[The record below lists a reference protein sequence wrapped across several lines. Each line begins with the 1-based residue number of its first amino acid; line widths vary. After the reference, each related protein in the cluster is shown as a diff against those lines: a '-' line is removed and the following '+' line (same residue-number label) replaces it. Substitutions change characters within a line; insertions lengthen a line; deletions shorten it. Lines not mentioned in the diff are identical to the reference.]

1 MLPIPMTTS
10 TASSPTAQPSPVT
23 RAPVLAVLL
32 SALLLA
38 AHASA
43 QEFIAKP
50 YLQPGPQGPVGP
62 TDTLFLRW
70 ITDSTPGNFTVT
82 VQPAKG
88 QSRAVAVTREPLEF
102 AQPKQSLLRYTAR
115 IDGLPTDSSFR
126 YSVQLNGTP
135 VRQVTAR
142 TRATPG
148 KPVRLALM
156 GDMASG
162 KPGQQKIAHQIALA
176 DPHAVITLGDIVYK
190 YGRMSE
196 YTQHFWHTYANAPEP
211 SPTAG
216 APLMGGVVFHA
227 TLGNHDAFVGR
238 LNTYDD
244 ALAAHLVFTAP
255 LTGPAT
261 PGPWATQLPKGPVAD
276 RFRRLAGPAYPALS
290 LHSYDHGDIHFAVID
305 NSGGGKSDDPAVA
318 RWLEQDLRASKA
330 RWKAVLMHCP
340 PFQVSVAH
348 YPEQRQRRLAPLL
361 EACKVDL
368 VLSGHVHN
376 YQRSH
381 PLRFQ
386 PFPGTPKGASSSAY
400 VNGSFAIDT
409 TFDGADDTTPDGVLY
424 IVAGGGGTTLNK
436 TPVKDNLEDLPEEG
450 RDNFAPFNATTFATD
465 NSFVLLETSGS
476 RLTLRALDSNGKEVD
491 RVAID
496 KK

>member
-1 MLPIPMTTS
+1 MS
-10 TASSPTAQPSPVT
+10 ASRS
-23 RAPVLAVLL
+23 
-32 SALLLA
+32 LLLA
-38 AHASA
+38 PRSSRALLGAPRHLLLLISFLFLAALASA

-50 YLQPGPQGPVGP
+50 YLQPGPQGPVGQ
-62 TDTLFLRW
+62 TDTLLLRW

-82 VQPAKG
+82 VQPVG
-88 QSRAVAVTREPLEF
+88 GPSRNVAFTFEPLDF
-102 AQPKQSLLRYTAR
+102 PKSKQSLLRYTAR

-135 VRQVTAR
+135 VRATTAR

-148 KPVRLALM
+148 KPVRLALL

-162 KPGQQKIAHQIALA
+162 KSGQQRIAHQISLT

-196 YTQHFWHTYANAPEP
+196 YTQHFWHTYANAPAP
-211 SPTAG
+211 SPTTG
-216 APLMGGVVFHA
+216 APLMGSVIFHA
-227 TLGNHDAFVGR
+227 TLGNHDAYAGR
-238 LNTYDD
+238 LSTYDD
-244 ALAAHLVFTAP
+244 AFAAHLIFTAP
-255 LTGPAT
+255 LNGPST
-261 PGPWATQLPKGPVAD
+261 PGPWATQLPKGALAE
-276 RFRRLAGPAYPALS
+276 RFRKMAGPAYPALS
-290 LHSYDHGDIHFAVID
+290 MHSYDHGDIHFAIID

-340 PFQVSVAH
+340 PFHSSVAH

-361 EACKVDL
+361 ESLKVDL

-376 YQRSH
+376 YQRSR
-381 PLRFQ
+381 PLRFA
-386 PFPGTPKGASSSAY
+386 PFPGTPKGATTSAY
-400 VNGSFAIDT
+400 VNGRFTIDT
-409 TFDGADDTTPDGVLY
+409 TFDGSGDTTPDGILY

-436 TPVKDNLEDLPEEG
+436 TPIKDNLEDLPDDG
-450 RDNFAPFNATTFATD
+450 RDNFAPFSATTFATD
-465 NSFVLLETSGS
+465 NSFVLLETSGP
-476 RLTLRALDSNGKEVD
+476 RLTLRALDSNGREVD

-496 KK
+496 KH